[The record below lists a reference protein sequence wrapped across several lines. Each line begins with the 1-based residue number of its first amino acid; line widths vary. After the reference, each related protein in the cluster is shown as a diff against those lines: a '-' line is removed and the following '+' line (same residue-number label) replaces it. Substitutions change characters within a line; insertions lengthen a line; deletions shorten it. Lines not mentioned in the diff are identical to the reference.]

1 MTVVILNVLNS
12 LVPVFT
18 DTLVLIHLIKEKVA
32 QSDSMVNLVSTMGA
46 PILLKCMRLSSAVVF
61 ILASTEFII
70 TSLTVEKGGA
80 TPDIAIVE
88 TARTWNVYMSSSLHI
103 VDNLSAF
110 CFVCGTFF
118 R

>member
-1 MTVVILNVLNS
+1 MTVVTLNVLNS

-32 QSDSMVNLVSTMGA
+32 QSDSTVNLVSTMGA
-46 PILLKCMRLSSAVVF
+46 PTLLKCMRLSSAVMF
-61 ILASTEFII
+61 ILASTDFII
-70 TSLTVEKGGA
+70 TSLTVEKGGT

-88 TARTWNVYMSSSLHI
+88 TARTWNVYTSSSLHI

-110 CFVCGTFF
+110 CFVHGAFF